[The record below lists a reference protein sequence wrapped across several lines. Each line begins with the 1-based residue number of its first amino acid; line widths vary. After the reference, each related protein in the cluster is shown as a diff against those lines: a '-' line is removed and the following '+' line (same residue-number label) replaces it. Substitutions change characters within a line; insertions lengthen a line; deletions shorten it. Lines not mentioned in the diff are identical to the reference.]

1 MNSSQQE
8 IFILAEQENI
18 RHNTVTDAE
27 IVTVHDGVKCISG
40 SYNPALIIFR
50 PEIKANGLSIIICPG
65 GGYEKLALEHEGTEV
80 AQSLVKLGITVFVLK
95 YRLPGEQHAVDN
107 IPLPLKDFITAYK
120 TVQGKASEWG
130 INPSS
135 IGIMGFSAGGHLAS
149 LASSILSSPKKQ
161 EELQNLLPPLFTILI
176 YPVISFQD
184 DITHIGS
191 RERFLGKNASEN
203 DIRRYSSD
211 NTVTESSPAVFLVH
225 CSDDAIVSVEN
236 SLLYYKACLNH
247 NVSVEMHVYAKGG
260 HGFGMHNDF
269 IKEKWMDR
277 LVNWLFQ
284 FRFCSGS

>member
-1 MNSSQQE
+1 MNSSHHE
-8 IFILAEQENI
+8 IFHLDAENDI
-18 RHNTVTDAE
+18 RHNTVKDAE
-27 IVTVHDGVKCISG
+27 VVTVHDGVKCISG
-40 SYNPALIIFR
+40 SYKPALLIFR
-50 PEIKANGLSIIICPG
+50 PDVKANGLSIIICPG

-80 AQSLVKLGITVFVLK
+80 AQSLTKLGITVFVLK
-95 YRLPGEQHAVDN
+95 YRLPGEVPEADN

-120 TVQGKASEWG
+120 TVQEKASEWEV
-130 INPSS
+130 NPSS
-135 IGIMGFSAGGHLAS
+135 VGVMGFSAGGHLAS

-161 EELQNLLPPLFTILI
+161 EGLQNLFPPLFTILI

-191 RERFLGKNASEN
+191 RERFIGNNASGD
-203 DIRRYSSD
+203 DIRRYSSN
-211 NTVTESSPAVFLVH
+211 NTVTQSSPPTFLVH
-225 CSDDAIVSVEN
+225 CSDDLIVSVEN

-277 LVNWLFQ
+277 LTNWLVQ
-284 FRFCSGS
+284 FF